1 MFELFCVFFGGGL
14 FCWWCIF
21 LIEKK
26 NGTKRI
32 KTNSVANKQIIG
44 YCKMNFLHTTFLHYT
59 IKQPSGWYEK
69 YPFFN
74 SLDKITW
81 FLYQKSGKFSKI
93 PAQTKYRSIWIR
105 SIFMKKSTSKFIKF
119 LTFSIQ

>member
-1 MFELFCVFFGGGL
+1 MVWNSGDCLKCFELFCMFFGGGL

-21 LIEKK
+21 LIEK

-59 IKQPSGWYEK
+59 IKQPSGWYENIH
-69 YPFFN
+69 F
-74 SLDKITW
+74 SILW
-81 FLYQKSGKFSKI
+81 MKSPGFCIKNLENF
-93 PAQTKYRSIWIR
+93 Q
-105 SIFMKKSTSKFIKF
+105 KF
-119 LTFSIQ
+119 LLKPGI